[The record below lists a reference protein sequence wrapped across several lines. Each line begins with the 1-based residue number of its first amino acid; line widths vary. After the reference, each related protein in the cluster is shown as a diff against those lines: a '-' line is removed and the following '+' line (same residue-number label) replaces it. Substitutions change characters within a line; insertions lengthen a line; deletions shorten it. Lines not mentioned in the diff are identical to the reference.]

1 MQSKL
6 FKAGI
11 AAVALLV
18 TPLAAGAADIPRPVF
33 KGPLRSVVAYYN
45 WTGFYVGLNAGY
57 GWGTSNWSSPAISN
71 TPKGML
77 IGLTAG
83 YNWQAGSMVYGFE
96 GDFNWSMMKGDAP
109 CGIATCE
116 TENTWLGTARLR
128 VGYAFDRFLPYL
140 TGGGAF
146 GDIKANNTNPGFGTA
161 SATKFGWTLGGGL
174 EYAFLGNWTVKGEY
188 LYVNLG
194 SFDCGTAC
202 SLTPPANVDFRAN
215 IFRVGLNYK
224 FGPVM
229 SRF

>member
-1 MQSKL
+1 MKSKL
-6 FKAGI
+6 FKAGM
-11 AAVALLV
+11 AAVVLLV
-18 TPLAAGAADIPRPVF
+18 TPLAAGAADIPRPVY
-33 KGPLRSVVAYYN
+33 KGPLRSVIAYYN
-45 WTGFYVGLNAGY
+45 WTGCY

-71 TPKGML
+71 SPAGML

-83 YNWQAGSMVYGFE
+83 YNWHSGSMVYGFE

-116 TENTWLGTARLR
+116 TSNSWLGTARGR
-128 VGYAFDRFLPYL
+128 IGYAFDRFLPYL
-140 TGGGAF
+140 TGGAAF
-146 GDIKANNTNPGFGTA
+146 GDIKASNTNPGFGTA
-161 SATKFGWTLGGGL
+161 STTKFGWTLGAGL

-202 SLTPPANVDFRAN
+202 SPTPPANVDFRTN

-224 FGPVM
+224 FGPVA